1 MAWSE
6 FFGLVMGAYAVY
18 YVLNFLYD
26 LFFLGRQKAPAD
38 AGVHYEMEELAD
50 EEEQAHDLSQEEAED
65 NYPYADNYDYDE
77 EEDEDEEEQ
86 PYAQQELVRTPAPAL
101 RVEGQ
106 GIPLDE
112 FLQEAKSYSSSIF

>member
-1 MAWSE
+1 MAWSA

-26 LFFLGRQKAPAD
+26 LFFSGRRKAPAD
-38 AGVHYEMEELAD
+38 AGVHYEMEALAE
-50 EEEQAHDLSQEEAED
+50 EEEQAYDLSQEEAED
-65 NYPYADNYDYDE
+65 NYPYDDDYD
-77 EEDEDEEEQ
+77 EDEDEEEQ
-86 PYAQQELVRTPAPAL
+86 PYAQQELGRTPAPAL

>member
-1 MAWSE
+1 MAWSA

-26 LFFLGRQKAPAD
+26 LFFSGRGKAPAD
-38 AGVHYEMEELAD
+38 AGVHYEMKELAED
-50 EEEQAHDLSQEEAED
+50 EEQAYDLSQEEAED
-65 NYPYADNYDYDE
+65 NYSYADDY
-77 EEDEDEEEQ
+77 DEDEEEQ
-86 PYAQQELVRTPAPAL
+86 PYAQQELGRTPAPAL

-112 FLQEAKSYSSSIF
+112 FLKEAKSYSSSIF